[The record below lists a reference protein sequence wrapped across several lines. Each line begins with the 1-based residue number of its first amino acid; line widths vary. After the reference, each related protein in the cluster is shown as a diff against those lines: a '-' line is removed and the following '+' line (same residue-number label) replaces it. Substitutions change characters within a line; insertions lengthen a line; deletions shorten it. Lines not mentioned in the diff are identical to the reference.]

1 MTIQNIDYWLLA
13 FSSIDALSMRW
24 DSLTAEQDRHVV
36 IALWEERS
44 KFVQKKIEPDDEKF
58 ATKVEEEADEA
69 ICITMLGVDG
79 ALSITRSSHSV
90 GQSLAILTVKL
101 MIGLRIGLWGTVAM
115 ATAATEIKAAVC
127 DREHHEV
134 KEDEDLSFLIEQMKP
149 GWSAVIA
156 VYAEYYVQAAC
167 SQRISVIAS
176 NYGLACSWEW
186 DWICHPFQWFRC
198 WADENR
204 GDPSNETQW
213 HGYDIFHACGML
225 QACILHLAACVVA
238 SLQPV

>member
-1 MTIQNIDYWLLA
+1 L
-13 FSSIDALSMRW
+13 
-24 DSLTAEQDRHVV
+24 
-36 IALWEERS
+36 

-101 MIGLRIGLWGTVAM
+101 MIGLPIGLWGTVAM

-156 VYAEYYVQAAC
+156 VYAEYYVQAAVKGFLPLQATMVWHAPE
-167 SQRISVIAS
+167 SEIESVIRSSDLDVEQMKTEGIPATKPS
-176 NYGLACSWEW
+176 DMATIYSMLVAC
-186 DWICHPFQWFRC
+186 CQPV
-198 WADENR
+198 
-204 GDPSNETQW
+204 
-213 HGYDIFHACGML
+213 Y
-225 QACILHLAACVVA
+225 CI
-238 SLQPV
+238 LQPV